1 MYKQGQA
8 GVTKASVTIV
18 FNNDDRASSPVG
30 YEQCDK
36 ITVTRQVVIGGRNK
50 YLING
55 HNAQLQRVQN
65 LFHSVQLNVNNPH
78 FLIMQGRITKVL
90 NMKPQEILGMIEEAA
105 GTRMFES
112 KKLAAIKL
120 IEKKEGKVDEIKK
133 VLADEITPTL
143 EWLRKERHQY
153 LQWKNNQG
161 EIEWNERIVLA
172 LQFHRAEQAL
182 ASYQTNV
189 EKLLQQL
196 EKSTADTD
204 ALDAKLAE
212 HDRELRD
219 AQRATEAAD
228 REAAALVAQQ
238 AAEEAQNND
247 DTDDAG
253 GDDNAADPADD
264 PIEDADAQ
272 QPASKRGGSK
282 AKKRPAAAAA
292 ATNSKKK
299 AAAEKAAA
307 PVDALEALEQRVS
320 QLAQQLAKHD
330 AMLAHRR
337 ETMAAEVKARD
348 AVEKALR
355 SGVSQAEALQGACAA
370 ADAELQS
377 ATAAHDDAANALAAL
392 QRRYQA
398 VSAGIAADAEAADK
412 GSLAQQLRDAERVVA
427 DTKSALKQAGVT
439 VKHLTAELKK
449 KQASEV
455 SQSGALDGLKREHA
469 RLQAV
474 ADKHRAEL
482 QKLGFDEAR
491 EKQLTSRKTAL
502 LNDVQALSEQS
513 ERLAGALSHTQF
525 QYANPTAKFDRSK
538 VKGLVADLVRVP
550 DTKYAGALEVVAG
563 AKLYNVVVE
572 DENTGQ
578 QLLEKGGLKKRVT
591 IIPLN
596 KIASR
601 PVDGGKVSRAEQLVG
616 KENVGTALSFV
627 GYAPEV
633 SAAMEYVFGGTL
645 VCSDAG
651 AAKTVAFDDAVKT
664 KCVTLDGDSYDPAG
678 TLTGGSRRN
687 GGALLSQLQALN
699 ECRDKLHAAQAE
711 LAAVDAA
718 LAELHKGAAA
728 YRSAKQAC
736 ELAEHEAALVAARIG
751 QNANHQAVEALRQM
765 EAELAAARESLDT
778 LAARERDALALCE
791 QLAAQVKDAS
801 ASRAEQLAALEAEL
815 KAAKKAV
822 NDAKKK
828 LAQRQSAAEQAR
840 LEREAATVEAR
851 SLREQA
857 AAAVS
862 TIAEADDALQAATAA
877 HAAASARAETT
888 RAALEAERARRRAA
902 NRQLATIEA
911 ARAKTLAEREKV
923 ALERK
928 QLEHDRARTAKA
940 RGELE
945 AQIETLLRENQWIG
959 AEKQFFGKKNTDF
972 DFAADRMAKIEA
984 RLASLREL
992 QDGLSRSI
1000 NKKVMAMFEKAE
1012 SEYQSL
1018 TEKKRIIETDKQKIE
1033 AVIGE
1038 LDAKKAEA
1046 LRIVWTKVNK
1056 DFGSIFAALLPGAS
1070 AKLEPPSGQAFTEG
1084 LEIKVAFN
1092 DVWKNLAELSGG
1104 QRSLLALSLIL
1115 ALLLFK
1121 PAPMYILD
1129 EIDSALDLSHTQN
1142 IGTMLKKHFT
1152 HSQFIIVSLKE
1163 GMFNNANV
1171 LFKTRFQDGMSM
1183 VSRTVNRK

>member
-1 MYKQGQA
+1 
-8 GVTKASVTIV
+8 VTKASVTIV
-18 FNNDDRASSPVG
+18 FNNDERSSSPVG

-120 IEKKEGKVDEIKK
+120 IDKKEGKVDEIKK
-133 VLADEITPTL
+133 VLAEEITPTL

-161 EIEWNERIVLA
+161 EIEWNERIMLA

-196 EKSTADTD
+196 EKSIADSS
-204 ALDAKLAE
+204 ALDAKLADHE
-212 HDRELRD
+212 RELAD
-219 AQRATEAAD
+219 AQRATVAAD
-228 REAAALVAQQ
+228 REAAALLAAQ
-238 AAEEAQNND
+238 AADEAALD
-247 DTDDAG
+247 VAADGDEAG
-253 GDDNAADPADD
+253 DDPADD
-264 PIEDADAQ
+264 PIEDADEAPSSKRKGGDKKRGAAGASAQ
-272 QPASKRGGSK
+272 QKKKRGD
-282 AKKRPAAAAA
+282 AAASAQ
-292 ATNSKKK
+292 
-299 AAAEKAAA
+299 AA
-307 PVDALEALEQRVS
+307 PADALEALEQRVS
-320 QLAQQLAKHD
+320 QLAQQLAKHE
-330 AMLAHRR
+330 ATVAHRR
-337 ETMAAEVKARD
+337 ETLANESKARD
-348 AVEKALR
+348 GVEKALR
-355 SGVSQAEALQGACAA
+355 SGVSQGESLQAACAKADEELGA
-370 ADAELQS
+370 A
-377 ATAAHDDAANALAAL
+377 TTAHDDAANALSTL

-398 VSAGIAADAEAADK
+398 VSAGIAADADAQEAEK

-427 DTKSALKQAGVT
+427 ETKTALKQAGVT
-439 VKHLTAELKK
+439 VKHLSGELKK
-449 KQASEV
+449 RQASETRET
-455 SQSGALDGLKREHA
+455 GALDGLKREHA
-469 RLQAV
+469 KLQAV
-474 ADKHRAEL
+474 ADKHRADL

-491 EKQLTSRKTAL
+491 EKQLTSRKSAL
-502 LNDVQALSEQS
+502 LNEIQALSEQS
-513 ERLAGALSHTQF
+513 ERLAGALSHSQF
-525 QYANPTAKFDRSK
+525 TYQSPSAKFDRSK

-596 KIASR
+596 KISAR
-601 PVDGGKVSRAEQLVG
+601 PVEGGKVQRAEQLVG

-633 SAAMEYVFGGTL
+633 SAAMEYVFGSTL

-687 GGALLSQLQALN
+687 GGQLLSQLQALN
-699 ECRDKLHAAQAE
+699 ECRDKLHALQAE
-711 LAAVDAA
+711 LAAVDGE
-718 LAELHKGAAA
+718 LAQLHKGAAA
-728 YRSAKQAC
+728 YRAAKQAF
-736 ELAEHEAALVAARIG
+736 ELAEHEASLVAARIG

-765 EAELAAARESLDT
+765 EAELEAAKASLET
-778 LAARERDALALCE
+778 LATRERDALALCK
-791 QLAAQVKDAS
+791 QLEAQASAAS
-801 ASRAEQLAALEAEL
+801 ASRAEQLASLDAEL
-815 KAAKKAV
+815 NAAKKAV

-857 AAAVS
+857 AAAVTS
-862 TIAEADDALQAATAA
+862 IAEAEEALALAVAA
-877 HAAASARAETT
+877 HEAVTARAEAT
-888 RAALEAERARRRAA
+888 RGALEGERARRRAA
-902 NRQLATIEA
+902 NKQLAQFEA
-911 ARAKTLAEREKV
+911 ARAKTLAERDQV

-928 QLEHDRARTAKA
+928 QLEHDRQRTAKA

-945 AQIETLLRENQWIG
+945 AQIEAMLREHQWIA

-972 DFAADRMAKIEA
+972 DFAAERMTKIEQ

-992 QDGLSRSI
+992 QEGLSRSI

-1018 TEKKRIIETDKQKIE
+1018 TEKKRIIEKDKEKIE

-1046 LRIVWTKVNK
+1046 LRIVWNKVNK

-1070 AKLEPPSGQAFTEG
+1070 AKLEPPAGASFTEG

-1142 IGTMLKKHFT
+1142 IGTMLKNHFT

-1163 GMFNNANV
+1163 GMFQNANV
-1171 LFKTRFQDGMSM
+1171 LFRTKFVDG
-1183 VSRTVNRK
+1183 VSVVQRHVNRLTK

>member
-1 MYKQGQA
+1 
-8 GVTKASVTIV
+8 VTKASVTIV

-120 IEKKEGKVDEIKK
+120 IDKKEGKVDEIKK
-133 VLADEITPTL
+133 VLAEEITPTL

-161 EIEWNERIVLA
+161 EIEWNERIMLA

-189 EKLLQQL
+189 DKLLQQL
-196 EKSTADTD
+196 EKSVADSA

-212 HDRELRD
+212 HERELAD
-219 AQRATEAAD
+219 AQRATSAAD
-228 REAAALVAQQ
+228 REAAALLAAQ
-238 AAEEAQNND
+238 AADEAALD
-247 DTDDAG
+247 G
-253 GDDNAADPADD
+253 GDNADDEAAEDPADD
-264 PIEDADAQ
+264 PIEDADEA
-272 QPASKRGGSK
+272 PSKRKGGAA
-282 AKKRPAAAAA
+282 AKKRSAAASGAAKKKRADAPAAAPA
-292 ATNSKKK
+292 
-299 AAAEKAAA
+299 
-307 PVDALEALEQRVS
+307 DALEALEQRVS

-330 AMLAHRR
+330 AMVAHRR
-337 ETMAAEVKARD
+337 ETLASESKARD
-348 AVEKALR
+348 GVEKALR
-355 SGVSQAEALQGACAA
+355 SGVSQGESLQAACVK
-370 ADAELQS
+370 ADEELQS
-377 ATAAHDDAANALAAL
+377 ATTAHDDAANALGAL

-398 VSAGIAADAEAADK
+398 ISAGIAADADAQEAEK

-427 DTKSALKQAGVT
+427 ETKSALKQAGVT
-439 VKHLTAELKK
+439 VKHLGGELKK
-449 KQASEV
+449 RQASETRE
-455 SQSGALDGLKREHA
+455 SGALDGLKKEHA
-469 RLQAV
+469 KLAAV

-482 QKLGFDEAR
+482 HKLGFDEAR
-491 EKQLTSRKTAL
+491 EQQLTSRKSVL
-502 LNDVQALSEQS
+502 LNEIQSLSEQS
-513 ERLAGALSHTQF
+513 ERLAGALSHAQF
-525 QYANPTAKFDRSK
+525 TYENPSAKFDRNK

-596 KIASR
+596 KISSR
-601 PVDGGKVSRAEQLVG
+601 PVEGGKVQRAEQLVG

-633 SAAMEYVFGGTL
+633 SAAMEYVFGSTL

-687 GGALLSQLQALN
+687 GGQLLSQLQALN
-699 ECRDKLHAAQAE
+699 ECRDKLRALQAE
-711 LAAVDAA
+711 LAAVDGE
-718 LAELHKGAAA
+718 LAQLHKGAAA
-728 YRSAKQAC
+728 YRAAKQAF

-765 EAELAAARESLDT
+765 EAELEAAKASLET
-778 LAARERDALALCE
+778 LAARERDALALCK
-791 QLAAQVKDAS
+791 QLEAQASAAS
-801 ASRAEQLAALEAEL
+801 ASRAEQLAALDAEL

-857 AAAVS
+857 AAAVTS
-862 TIAEADDALQAATAA
+862 IAEAEEALAAATAA
-877 HAAASARAETT
+877 HSAVTARAEAT
-888 RAALEAERARRRAA
+888 RGALEGERARRRAA
-902 NRQLATIEA
+902 NKQLAQLEA
-911 ARAKTLAEREKV
+911 ARAKTMAERDQV

-945 AQIETLLRENQWIG
+945 AQIEGMLREHQWIA

-972 DFAADRMAKIEA
+972 DFAAERMGKIEQ

-992 QDGLSRSI
+992 QEGLSRSI

-1018 TEKKRIIETDKQKIE
+1018 TEKKRIIEKDKDKIE

-1046 LRIVWTKVNK
+1046 LRIVWNKVNK

-1070 AKLEPPSGQAFTEG
+1070 AKLEPPAGASFTEG

-1142 IGTMLKKHFT
+1142 IGTMLKNHFT

-1163 GMFNNANV
+1163 GMFQNANV
-1171 LFKTRFQDGMSM
+1171 LFRTKFVDG
-1183 VSRTVNRK
+1183 VSVVQRHVNRLSK